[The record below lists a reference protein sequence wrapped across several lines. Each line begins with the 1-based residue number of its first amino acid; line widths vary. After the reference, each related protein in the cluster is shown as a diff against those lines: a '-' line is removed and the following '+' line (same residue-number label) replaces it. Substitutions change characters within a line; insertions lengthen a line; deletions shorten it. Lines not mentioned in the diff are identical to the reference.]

1 MRQTKIVCTIG
12 PASESRT
19 VITKLV
25 RQGMNIAR
33 LNLSHG
39 TLEEHRNRIHNIRA
53 ISAEQNKLVS
63 ILLDIQGPKIRTGL
77 MPDGSREVEEGEL
90 LAFSPDPEMVQ
101 DGCIHIGYDDLLN
114 DIQKGSTIFLDDGLI
129 ELVVERVESD
139 RAFCRVVTGGTLKGR
154 KGVSLPGVTVG
165 LPALTTN
172 DLEHLRFGVE
182 ERVDYFAASFVR
194 KAEHV
199 RAVEG
204 IIRDLKGTQ
213 RIVAKIENAEGVANM
228 AEIVEAAD
236 AIMVARG
243 DMGVELPPEDVPVV
257 QKRLIKK
264 CNEAGKPVITAT
276 QMLDSMARSPRP
288 TRAEATDVA
297 NAIFDGTD
305 AVMLSGE
312 TAVGRY
318 PVRVVEV
325 MDRIAHRAEAA
336 MDFPLFLDR
345 ARHGSG
351 GSIAEAIARATSEL
365 VQDLRVRAILCSTQ
379 SGATARLL
387 SKYRPKVPIIALTPH
402 EHIARHLM
410 LAWGVHP
417 FIGPPEG
424 DLDAI
429 IDAAIYIARQQGII
443 ETGDTVAIV
452 AGVRT
457 GVPGSTN
464 LLQVYTVTEEDG
476 EVPWALPQHGGKE
489 ES

>member
-12 PASESRT
+12 PASESPT
-19 VITKLV
+19 VIAKLV
-25 RQGMNIAR
+25 QRGMNMAR

-39 TLEEHRNRIHNIRA
+39 TLEEHRNRIRNIRS

-77 MPDGSREVEEGEL
+77 LPEGTREVEEGEL
-90 LAFSPDPEMVQ
+90 LAFSPDPNKVK
-101 DGCIHIGYDDLLN
+101 DGCIHIAYDNLLN

-154 KGVSLPGVTVG
+154 KGVSLPGVKVG
-165 LPALTTN
+165 LPALTDN
-172 DLEHLRFGVE
+172 DIEHIRFGVE
-182 ERVDYFAASFVR
+182 EGVDYFAASFVR

-199 RAVEG
+199 QAVAE
-204 IIRDLKGTQ
+204 IIRQFGGTQ
-213 RIVAKIENAEGVANM
+213 RVVAKIENAEGIENM
-228 AEIVEAAD
+228 DEIIDAAD

-243 DMGVELPPEDVPVV
+243 DMGVELPPEDVPIV
-257 QKRLIKK
+257 QKRIIKK

-276 QMLDSMARSPRP
+276 QMLDSMVRSPRP

-318 PVRVVEV
+318 PARVVEV
-325 MDRIAHRAEAA
+325 MDKIAKRAETA

-345 ARHGSG
+345 ARHASG

-387 SKYRPKVPIIALTPH
+387 SKYRPKVPIVALTPY
-402 EHIARHLM
+402 EHVARQLM
-410 LAWGVHP
+410 LVWGVHP
-417 FIGPPEG
+417 FIGPPQG
-424 DLDAI
+424 NIDDI
-429 IDAAIYIARQQGII
+429 IDAAIYVARQNGII
-443 ETGDTVAIV
+443 ETGDTVAIA

-464 LLQVYTVTEEDG
+464 LLQVHIVKEEDG
-476 EVPWALPQHGGKE
+476 EEPWGNPKQHAGRE
-489 ES
+489 A